1 MLKCNKRHSDNGGD
15 VMGKT
20 LVINLEDVIF
30 QGDILD
36 VGEKNLG
43 IIYNISKE
51 AKDEIS
57 LDYVSSDSKVELK
70 DRKYDACTFFF
81 ELNKIWTSLEKERLI
96 REISSYIKESGEIFI
111 WDINKE
117 RGKIFNNKIKVILQ
131 NEKVKEFT
139 FKNLNVLLSSN
150 IEEIK
155 KILEK
160 YFEIEETKAWEDVFF
175 IRGKKLKTKAEVEE
189 KINYEGI
196 NYSD

>member
-1 MLKCNKRHSDNGGD
+1 MR
-15 VMGKT
+15 KT
-20 LVINLEDVIF
+20 LVIDLEDVIL

-51 AKDEIS
+51 VQDELS
-57 LDYVSSDSKVELK
+57 LDYVYSETKIELK

-81 ELNKIWTSLEKERLI
+81 DLNKIWTSLEKERLI
-96 REISSYIKESGEIFI
+96 KEISSYLKESGEIFI

-117 RGKIFNNKIKVILQ
+117 RGKVFNNKIKVILP
-131 NEKVKEFT
+131 NEKIKEFT
-139 FKNLNVLLSSN
+139 FRNLNVLLSSN
-150 IEEIK
+150 IDEIK

-175 IRGKKLKTKAEVEE
+175 IKGKKRKTKVNEEE
-189 KINYEGI
+189 KIKYEGTD
-196 NYSD
+196 YSN

>member
-1 MLKCNKRHSDNGGD
+1 MSNNGGD

-57 LDYVSSDSKVELK
+57 LDYVSSDSKVDLK

-175 IRGKKLKTKAEVEE
+175 IKGKKLKTKAEVEE

-196 NYSD
+196 NHSS

>member
-1 MLKCNKRHSDNGGD
+1 
-15 VMGKT
+15 MGKT
-20 LVINLEDVIF
+20 LVIDLEDVILS
-30 QGDILD
+30 GDILD

-43 IIYNISKE
+43 VIYNLSKE
-51 AKDEIS
+51 AKDELS
-57 LDYVSSDSKVELK
+57 LDYVSSDAKTELK

-81 ELNKIWTSLEKERLI
+81 DLNKIWTSLEKEKLI
-96 REISSYIKESGEIFI
+96 KEVSSYIKENGEILI

-117 RGKIFNNKIKVILQ
+117 RGKVFNNKIKVILP
-131 NEKVKEFT
+131 NGKIKEFT

-175 IRGKKLKTKAEVEE
+175 IKGKKLKTKVKSEE
-189 KINYEGI
+189 KNNYEGI
-196 NYSD
+196 NYSNRL

>member
-1 MLKCNKRHSDNGGD
+1 
-15 VMGKT
+15 MGKT
-20 LVINLEDVIF
+20 LVINLENIIL

-36 VGEKNLG
+36 VGERNLG

-51 AKDEIS
+51 AQDELS
-57 LDYVSSDSKVELK
+57 LDYVSSDTKIELK

-81 ELNKIWTSLEKERLI
+81 DLNKIWTSIEKERLI
-96 REISSYIKESGEIFI
+96 REVSSYIKEFGEIYI

-117 RGKIFNNKIKVILQ
+117 RGRVFNNKIKVILP
-131 NEKVKEFT
+131 NGKIKEFT
-139 FKNLNVLLSSN
+139 FKNLNILLSSN

-189 KINYEGI
+189 KINHESI
-196 NYSD
+196 TYSD

>member
-1 MLKCNKRHSDNGGD
+1 MSNNGGD

-20 LVINLEDVIF
+20 LVINLENIIF

-139 FKNLNVLLSSN
+139 FKNLNILLNSN

-189 KINYEGI
+189 KNNYEGI

>member
-1 MLKCNKRHSDNGGD
+1 
-15 VMGKT
+15 MGKT
-20 LVINLEDVIF
+20 LVINLEDVVL

-43 IIYNISKE
+43 IIYSISKE
-51 AKDEIS
+51 AKDELS
-57 LDYVSSDSKVELK
+57 LDYVSSNTKVELK
-70 DRKYDACTFFF
+70 DRQYDACTFFF
-81 ELNKIWTSLEKERLI
+81 DLNKIWTSIEKERLI
-96 REISSYIKESGEIFI
+96 REISSYLKESGEIYI

-117 RGKIFNNKIKVILQ
+117 RGKVFNNKIKVILP
-131 NEKVKEFT
+131 NEKIKEFT
-139 FKNLNVLLSSN
+139 FKNLNILLSSN

-175 IRGKKLKTKAEVEE
+175 VRGKKLKTKAKVEE
-189 KINYEGI
+189 KINYEGT

>member
-1 MLKCNKRHSDNGGD
+1 
-15 VMGKT
+15 MGKT
-20 LVINLEDVIF
+20 LVINLENIIF

-96 REISSYIKESGEIFI
+96 RE
-111 WDINKE
+111 
-117 RGKIFNNKIKVILQ
+117 
-131 NEKVKEFT
+131 
-139 FKNLNVLLSSN
+139 
-150 IEEIK
+150 
-155 KILEK
+155 
-160 YFEIEETKAWEDVFF
+160 
-175 IRGKKLKTKAEVEE
+175 
-189 KINYEGI
+189 
-196 NYSD
+196 

>member
-1 MLKCNKRHSDNGGD
+1 
-15 VMGKT
+15 MGKT
-20 LVINLEDVIF
+20 LVINLENIIF

-175 IRGKKLKTKAEVEE
+175 IKGKKLKNKAEVEE

-196 NYSD
+196 NHSS

>member
-1 MLKCNKRHSDNGGD
+1 
-15 VMGKT
+15 MGKT
-20 LVINLEDVIF
+20 LIIDLEDIVLR
-30 QGDILD
+30 GDILD

-51 AKDEIS
+51 AKDELS
-57 LDYVSSDSKVELK
+57 LDYVSSYTKIELK

-81 ELNKIWTSLEKERLI
+81 DLNKMWTSLEKEKLI
-96 REISSYIKESGEIFI
+96 KEISSYLKECGEIFI

-117 RGKIFNNKIKVILQ
+117 RGKVFNNKIKVILA
-131 NEKVKEFT
+131 NGKVKEFT

-175 IRGKKLKTKAEVEE
+175 IKGKKLKTKVKVEE
-189 KINYEGI
+189 KIRYEGAHCS
-196 NYSD
+196 N

>member
-1 MLKCNKRHSDNGGD
+1 
-15 VMGKT
+15 MGKT
-20 LVINLEDVIF
+20 LVIDLEDVIL

-51 AKDEIS
+51 AQDELS
-57 LDYVSSDSKVELK
+57 LDYVSSNMKIELK

-81 ELNKIWTSLEKERLI
+81 DLNKFWTSLEKENLI
-96 REISSYIKESGEIFI
+96 KEISSYLKKDGEIYI

-117 RGKIFNNKIKVILQ
+117 RGKVFNNKIKIILP
-131 NEKVKEFT
+131 NGKVKEFT
-139 FKNLNVLLSSN
+139 FRNLNVLLSSN

-175 IRGKKLKTKAEVEE
+175 IKGKKISKEVNVEE
-189 KINYEGI
+189 KSKHESI
-196 NYSD
+196 NYSN

>member
-1 MLKCNKRHSDNGGD
+1 
-15 VMGKT
+15 MGKT
-20 LVINLEDVIF
+20 LVIDLEGVIL

-51 AKDEIS
+51 AEDELS
-57 LDYVSSDSKVELK
+57 LDYVSSDMKIELK

-81 ELNKIWTSLEKERLI
+81 DLNKMWTNLEKEKLI
-96 REISSYIKESGEIFI
+96 KEISSYLKEYGEIFI

-117 RGKIFNNKIKVILQ
+117 RGKVFNNKIKVILP
-131 NEKVKEFT
+131 NKKVKEFT
-139 FKNLNVLLSSN
+139 FKNLNILLSSN

-175 IRGKKLKTKAEVEE
+175 IKGKKL
-189 KINYEGI
+189 GI
-196 NYSD
+196 